1 MPVALPTPQQV
12 LMDPTPS
19 WKRWRAVALVLAAV
33 LTLAGGVAWAR
44 HGVVT
49 FNTAAQGLKA
59 RWAILAREGV
69 PAANLAPL
77 EARLARVA
85 EDHVGPVPA
94 VWLGPP
100 VTDQPLHS
108 LSLATRAVRTRAF
121 QIARRAALRAG
132 RRWADASVRWHPD
145 ELASAMRA
153 IERSR
158 TPRAW
163 NRLAATYIQDWASL
177 ETNLQALSAVSGGL
191 VQGKPRDVVAA
202 EGELQSLEMQLYPGS
217 SAASAVHAALSAAAK
232 YLTLSPSRELA
243 SHHAMLTSLDDAI
256 AAARQ
261 SAVLAFPAS
270 ITTYLGGRLGTVS
283 LALYDA
289 KTGTTYVYNPA
300 ARFDTASI
308 VKVTIMAALLY
319 RSEQDH
325 TPLGVSEQAAM
336 TPMIEASV
344 NQDAT
349 ILFNDLGGAPGL
361 GPILS
366 AAEMSDTTPDAA
378 WGLTET
384 TALDQVRLL
393 KLIAYPNGVLDPAS
407 TAYAANLMENVVSYE
422 RWGVSAGLPAN
433 VTVALKNGWLPIPGG
448 WVINSIGHVA
458 GDGQDYVL
466 AMLSD
471 GNPSEGYGIDTLST
485 VSGLIWHMLS

>member
-1 MPVALPTPQQV
+1 MALPTPHQA
-12 LMDPTPS
+12 LIDPTPS
-19 WKRWRAVALVLAAV
+19 GKRWRALALVLAAV
-33 LTLAGGVAWAR
+33 LGLAGGAAWAR
-44 HGVVT
+44 HGVDS
-49 FNTAAQGLKA
+49 FNTAVRGLKA
-59 RWAILAREGV
+59 RWATLARDGV
-69 PAANLAPL
+69 PTASLAPL
-77 EARLARVA
+77 EARLTRVA
-85 EDHVGPVPA
+85 RDHVGPIPV

-100 VTDQPLHS
+100 VTHQSLHN
-108 LSLATRAVRTRAF
+108 LILATVATRVRAF
-121 QIARRAALRAG
+121 RTARLAALRAG
-132 RRWADASVRWHPD
+132 RRWAEASVRWHPD
-145 ELASAMRA
+145 VLGSVTRA

-158 TPRAW
+158 TPTAW
-163 NRLAATYIQDWASL
+163 NRLAAAYVQDRASL
-177 ETNLQALSAVSGGL
+177 EANLQALSAASGGQ
-191 VQGKPRDVVAA
+191 VQGEPLDVVAA
-202 EGELQSLEMQLYPGS
+202 EGQLQSLEMQLYPGS
-217 SAASAVHAALSAAAK
+217 STAGAVRTALTAAGK
-232 YLTLSPSRELA
+232 YLALSPSRELA
-243 SHHAMLTSLDDAI
+243 SHHVVMTSLAGAI

-261 SAVLAFPAS
+261 GAVLAFPAS
-270 ITTYLGGRLGTVS
+270 ITAYLGGRLGTVS

-289 KTGTTYVYNPA
+289 KTGTTYVYNPT

-319 RSEQDH
+319 RSEEDH
-325 TPLGVSEQAAM
+325 TPPGVSEQAVMA
-336 TPMIEASV
+336 PMIEASV

-361 GPILS
+361 GPIL
-366 AAEMSDTTPDAA
+366 AAAGMSQTTPDAA

-407 TAYAANLMENVVSYE
+407 TAYAENLMENVVSYE
-422 RWGVSAGLPAN
+422 RWGVSVGLPAD
-433 VTVALKNGWLPIPGG
+433 VTVALKNGWLPIRGG